1 MYDLKQLARRHDN
14 EAAPDVLTKESIYFM
29 STAAILVA
37 RIRNRER
44 VMANIAERNP
54 ESYLSNPYYT
64 MLQSAVVAYRDA
76 LAQLERVGVSEPESV
91 LV

>member
-1 MYDLKQLARRHDN
+1 MTTRPRRTNDEGVDRPN
-14 EAAPDVLTKESIYFM
+14 M

-44 VMANIAERNP
+44 VMTNIAERNP
-54 ESYLSNPYYT
+54 ETYRSNPHDT
-64 MLQSAVVAYRDA
+64 MLHSAVVAYRDA
-76 LAQLERVGVSEPESV
+76 LTQLERVGVTETEPV

>member
-1 MYDLKQLARRHDN
+1 MDEGVAR
-14 EAAPDVLTKESIYFM
+14 PV

-54 ESYLSNPYYT
+54 MTYHTNLHYT
-64 MLQSAVVAYRDA
+64 TLRSAVVAYRDA
-76 LAQLERVGVSEPESV
+76 LTQLERRVELTGAETV
-91 LV
+91 LA

>member
-1 MYDLKQLARRHDN
+1 
-14 EAAPDVLTKESIYFM
+14 M

-54 ESYLSNPYYT
+54 DTYRSNPHFAA
-64 MLQSAVVAYRDA
+64 LQSAVVAYRDA
-76 LAQLERVGVSEPESV
+76 LTQIERMSGVEDEVV
-91 LV
+91 LA

>member
-1 MYDLKQLARRHDN
+1 
-14 EAAPDVLTKESIYFM
+14 M

-44 VMANIAERNP
+44 IMANIAGRNP
-54 ESYLSNPYYT
+54 ETYRDNPHYT
-64 MLQSAVVAYRDA
+64 ALQSAVAAYRDA
-76 LAQLERVGVSEPESV
+76 LTQIERVGVTEDEAV